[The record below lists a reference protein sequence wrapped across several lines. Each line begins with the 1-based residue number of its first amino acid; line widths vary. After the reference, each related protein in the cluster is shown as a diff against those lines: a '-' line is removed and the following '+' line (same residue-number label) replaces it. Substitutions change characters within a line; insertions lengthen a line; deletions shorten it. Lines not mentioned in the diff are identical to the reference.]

1 MFPILKNV
9 SNLLNRNHKT
19 LLIRNFFLIIINTF
33 LETLSIAMVIPVL
46 TIILS
51 PKEYTNYFFFNY
63 VPKQYLINDLN
74 LIFITLGIM
83 IILFLIKF
91 FFKFIINS
99 KKILFLLSLLDIIFV
114 LLVCINILFLIKS
127 KSTYAFSN

>member
-1 MFPILKNV
+1 MLLFLNNIK
-9 SNLLNRNHKT
+9 NLLYKKHKI

-51 PKEYTNYFFFNY
+51 PKEYKNYFFFNY
-63 VPKQYLINDLN
+63 IPEKFLVTNYN

-83 IILFLIKF
+83 IILFIIKF
-91 FFKFIINS
+91 FFNV
-99 KKILFLLSLLDIIFV
+99 FLNYPIIFS
-114 LLVCINILFLIKS
+114 FR
-127 KSTYAFSN
+127 